1 MSRRDHEV
9 KLGSQ
14 NQAIR
19 CATCSRPTPQRKL
32 TALKTGNI
40 CERCINR
47 IPTWKLKKLKA
58 SSSRVSG

>member
-1 MSRRDHEV
+1 V
-9 KLGSQ
+9 
-14 NQAIR
+14 
-19 CATCSRPTPQRKL
+19 L
-32 TALKTGNI
+32 TADTATQAHGIETGNI